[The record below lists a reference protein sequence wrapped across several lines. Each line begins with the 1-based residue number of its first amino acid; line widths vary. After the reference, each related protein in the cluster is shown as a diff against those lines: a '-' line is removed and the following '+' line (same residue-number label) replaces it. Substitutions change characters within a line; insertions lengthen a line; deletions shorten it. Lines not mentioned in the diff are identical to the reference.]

1 MEEYNTLFSY
11 ISVFLLLM
19 WMMLKLQRN
28 FQAVGMSWIL
38 SEGKVDGLLDSD
50 RGADLRKSFG
60 VVLRS

>member
-1 MEEYNTLFSY
+1 
-11 ISVFLLLM
+11 M
-19 WMMLKLQRN
+19 WMVLKLQRN